1 MSFTD
6 RLVLWL
12 HVGFVIFAI
21 GPVAVA
27 ISSTPRYIR
36 RRDLPVVRYLS
47 RITTA
52 FTIAS
57 LGVIVMGIVLAQE
70 GKDFSR
76 PWLTAS
82 MTLYLVAVVL
92 LVLIIRDQRKAIKAL
107 DGSVAVAAG
116 PATATAA
123 GPPAPRSDSGRCG
136 GVRCASRCSG
146 SRDRRPVARCR
157 PGPANGGSGRRSR
170 TGTGDRCSGRRGPGR
185 HCRAR
190 PDRHAGRRGQPDL
203 ADHSCPDDLER
214 LSAAREHRS
223 VRSAG
228 QPSAARR
235 SSSRSS
241 QVSMPTD
248 SRIRSA
254 GTSRDRKTSG

>member
-57 LGVIVMGIVLAQE
+57 LGVLVMGIVLAQE

-123 GPPAPRSDSGRCG
+123 DPAAATAAGAAGSGAPVGAAGSGAPVGAAAAGIADPSPAADRAQQTAAQGAGAGPGPGTAAPAAAAQVATVERGRIAMLG
-136 GVRCASRCSG
+136 GVVNLIWLIILVLMIWNA
-146 SRDRRPVARCR
+146 
-157 PGPANGGSGRRSR
+157 
-170 TGTGDRCSGRRGPGR
+170 
-185 HCRAR
+185 
-190 PDRHAGRRGQPDL
+190 
-203 ADHSCPDDLER
+203 
-214 LSAAREHRS
+214 
-223 VRSAG
+223 
-228 QPSAARR
+228 
-235 SSSRSS
+235 
-241 QVSMPTD
+241 
-248 SRIRSA
+248 
-254 GTSRDRKTSG
+254 